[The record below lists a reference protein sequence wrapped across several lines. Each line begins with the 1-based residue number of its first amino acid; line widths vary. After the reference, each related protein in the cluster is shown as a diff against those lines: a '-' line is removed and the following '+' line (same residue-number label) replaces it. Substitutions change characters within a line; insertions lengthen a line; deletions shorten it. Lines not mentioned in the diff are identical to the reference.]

1 MFLSIIFAGIL
12 AGSWASTIFAFFR
25 RLGAIG
31 LFLLGILDS
40 SFLFLP
46 FGNDLLLIALVSSN
60 RTSAIWILYV
70 VASSLG
76 SVLGVLI
83 VDLIMRKTG
92 EEGVEKFVK
101 PKKVERLKRKMDKHA
116 GWAVFWATLIPPP
129 FPFTAVVM
137 TASALQCSRKKIV
150 LAVFFGRLLR
160 FTIEALLALYFG
172 RQILKFIDSD
182 VMEYFVYGFL
192 VIAVVGSVF
201 SIRKWFKGGKGSPS
215 MRPREATD

>member
-83 VDLIMRKTG
+83 IDLIMRKTG
-92 EEGVEKFVK
+92 EEGLEKFVK
-101 PKKVERLKRKMDKHA
+101 SEE
-116 GWAVFWATLIPPP
+116 
-129 FPFTAVVM
+129 
-137 TASALQCSRKKIV
+137 
-150 LAVFFGRLLR
+150 GRA
-160 FTIEALLALYFG
+160 IETQDG
-172 RQILKFIDSD
+172 
-182 VMEYFVYGFL
+182 
-192 VIAVVGSVF
+192 
-201 SIRKWFKGGKGSPS
+201 
-215 MRPREATD
+215 